1 MLVKY
6 RITTLQKNTEFLIR
20 AGDTYDITIGPE
32 TVHSTYI
39 TFH

>member
-1 MLVKY
+1 MLIKY
-6 RITTLQKNTEFLIR
+6 HITTLEKNTEFLIR
-20 AGDTYDITIGPE
+20 AGGIYGFTIGLE